1 MHFRKNRFSGRLIA
15 LGYYAMSRTF
25 ILFILSLMGF
35 TGFAQEEDSTRF
47 VLSLS
52 FYNHAELVY
61 NGATT
66 YRFTNDYLGI
76 SRRNLFDK
84 QEKPLYSANIGK
96 AVSDQVRLLRLDTL
110 QMIYNNPCVMS
121 TSGNE
126 YFISIE
132 TGAKEKRIHLHHYY
146 HPQIEQVINAMNAII
161 PEEHHIPYMNKDT
174 KQDCE
179 P

>member
-1 MHFRKNRFSGRLIA
+1 MKTIHILIFIA
-15 LGYYAMSRTF
+15 LTLVRLPAV
-25 ILFILSLMGF
+25 
-35 TGFAQEEDSTRF
+35 AQEPEDSTRF
-47 VLSLS
+47 VLTLS

-61 NGATT
+61 NGAMI

-84 QEKPLYSANIGK
+84 EEKRLYSANIGK
-96 AVSDQVRLLRLDTL
+96 AVSDPVRLLRLDTL
-110 QMIYNNPCVMS
+110 QMIYNNHCVMS

-132 TGAKEKRIHLHHYY
+132 SGTQEKRIHLHSYY
-146 HPQIEQVINAMNAII
+146 HPRIEQLVNAINAIV
-161 PEEHHIPYMNKDT
+161 PEEYRILYMSKDT
-174 KQDCE
+174 KQDCK